1 MSRKSREEKV
11 GIIRMATNKIL
22 TYVDSSVLINAIVGA
37 NAARKM
43 RALSVLGDPSRD
55 FAATRYLTLEV
66 IPLPT
71 KFQRARE
78 LKFYERFFD
87 KVTVWV
93 DEMPLIPSAITLACQ
108 YGLGAIDALH
118 LAAASTVNAEFIS
131 AEKPTKPLY
140 TAYQQASS
148 IY

>member
-1 MSRKSREEKV
+1 MT
-11 GIIRMATNKIL
+11 ANKIL

-66 IPLPT
+66 TPLPT

-78 LKFYERFFD
+78 LRFYERFFD
-87 KVTVWV
+87 KVTVWI
-93 DEMPLIPSAITLACQ
+93 DEAPLIPSAIVLACQ
-108 YGLGAIDALH
+108 HGLGAMDALH